1 MPTFTYKAR
10 DNKGGL
16 QESSILAD
24 DLSQAKAALK
34 QGGLWVLD
42 IKQID
47 KTEKKEIQEPANPF
61 AAPEEQFQTSEVKA
75 GFSAEGGPASG
86 GKPASTE
93 KTKSSFEDFLIK
105 YQPITLKDMVIFS
118 RQFASM
124 VEAGVALLR
133 ALNVMTDQTQNPRLK
148 KALSQIR
155 YDIEQGSTLS
165 DALEKHSKI
174 FDRLYISMVRAG
186 EAGGVLDQV
195 LNRLAIFMEER
206 SKLTQQVKAA
216 MTYPVVVMVIAVG
229 VFYAMLTLVLPTF
242 SGLFASLGSDLP
254 AYTKFLI
261 SISEFLRSW
270 YMLLLVIGFIALGWA
285 LKNFYETKQGKFT
298 IDFTL
303 LQVPV
308 FGDILRKVA
317 VARFTRTFGTLTRS
331 GVPIVSALDVVKDS
345 ADNEVLAR
353 AVEAVQAKVQEG
365 GTINGPMSESKIFPA
380 MVTQMVAIG
389 EETGQL
395 ENMLEKIAD
404 FYDVEVATAVEGLTS
419 LLEPIMIVTLGG
431 LVGAIVIG
439 MYLPIFTVISQIK

>member
-10 DNKGGL
+10 DNKGEL
-16 QESSILAD
+16 RESSILAN
-24 DLSQAKAALK
+24 DLAQAKAALK

-47 KTEKKEIQEPANPF
+47 KEEKRDIQEPVNPF
-61 AAPEEQFQTSEVKA
+61 LNELGEIVEEQVQQTEVK
-75 GFSAEGGPASG
+75 
-86 GKPASTE
+86 KE
-93 KTKSSFEDFLIK
+93 KTKSSFDDFLIK
-105 YQPITLKDMVIFS
+105 YQPITLKDMVVFS

-133 ALNVMTDQTQNPRLK
+133 ALNVMTEQTQNPRLR
-148 KALSQIR
+148 KALSQVR

-174 FDRLYISMVRAG
+174 FDRLYISMVKAG

-206 SKLTQQVKAA
+206 SKLTQQVRAA
-216 MTYPVVVMVIAVG
+216 MTYPVVVMLIAVG

-254 AYTKFLI
+254 AYTRFLI

-270 YMLLLVIGFIALGWA
+270 YMLLLIVGIVALVWA
-285 LKNFYETKQGKFT
+285 LKNYYQTKQGKFV
-298 IDFTL
+298 IDLTL
-303 LQVPV
+303 LQIPV
-308 FGDILRKVA
+308 IGDILKKVA
-317 VARFTRTFGTLTRS
+317 VARFTRTFGTLTKS

-345 ADNEVLAR
+345 ADNEVLAK
-353 AVEAVQAKVQEG
+353 AVEAVQVKVQEG

-431 LVGAIVIG
+431 LVGAIVVG
-439 MYLPIFTVISQIK
+439 MYLPIFTVISQIQ

>member
-10 DNKGGL
+10 DNKGEL
-16 QESSILAD
+16 KESSVLAQNV
-24 DLSQAKAALK
+24 SEAKSILK

-42 IKQID
+42 IRQID
-47 KTEKKEIQEPANPF
+47 EKETKISEQVNSPFMQQEIQAGETTFQADTTIKQEKKLQ
-61 AAPEEQFQTSEVKA
+61 K
-75 GFSAEGGPASG
+75 
-86 GKPASTE
+86 K
-93 KTKSSFEDFLIK
+93 EDFLQDFLEK

-124 VEAGVALLR
+124 VESGVAMLR
-133 ALNVMTDQTQNPRLK
+133 ALTVLTEQTQNVRLR
-148 KALSQIR
+148 KALQQVR
-155 YDIEQGSTLS
+155 YDIEQGGTLS

-216 MTYPVVVMVIAVG
+216 MTYPVVVMLIAVG

-242 SGLFASLGSDLP
+242 SGLFNSLGSELP
-254 AYTKFLI
+254 AYTQLLVK
-261 SISEFLRSW
+261 ISEFLRSW
-270 YMLLLVIGFIALGWA
+270 YMLLLIGSFIGIVWF
-285 LKNFYETKQGKFT
+285 LKNWYQTKEGKFT

-303 LQVPV
+303 LRFPV
-308 FGDILRKVA
+308 LGDILRKVA
-317 VARFTRTFGTLTRS
+317 VARFTRTFGTLTKS
-331 GVPIVSALDVVKDS
+331 GVPIVGALDVVKDS
-345 ADNEVLAR
+345 AGNAVLAK
-353 AVEAVQAKVQEG
+353 AIEAVQSKVQQG
-365 GTINGPMSESKIFPA
+365 GTISGPMGESKIFPP

-395 ENMLEKIAD
+395 ENMLEKVAD
-404 FYDVEVATAVEGLTS
+404 FYDVEVETAVEGLTS
-419 LLEPIMIVTLGG
+419 LLEPLMIVTLGG

-439 MYLPIFTVISQIK
+439 MYLPIFTVISKIQ

>member
-24 DLSQAKAALK
+24 DVSQAKGLLK
-34 QGGLWVLD
+34 KNGLWVID

-47 KTEKKEIQEPANPF
+47 KSENPKTEEKAPFVDESSSETNKTTSAKKNSGTNKSIQ
-61 AAPEEQFQTSEVKA
+61 
-75 GFSAEGGPASG
+75 
-86 GKPASTE
+86 
-93 KTKSSFEDFLIK
+93 DFLTK
-105 YQPITLKDMVIFS
+105 YQPISLKDMVIFS
-118 RQFASM
+118 RQFSSM
-124 VEAGVALLR
+124 VESGVAMLR
-133 ALNVMTDQTQNPRLK
+133 ALNVLTEQTQNPRLRNVL
-148 KALSQIR
+148 AQIK
-155 YDIEQGSTLS
+155 YDIEQGSALS
-165 DALEKHSKI
+165 DSLDKHPKV
-174 FDRLYISMVRAG
+174 FDRLYTSMVRAG

-216 MTYPVVVMVIAVG
+216 MTYPVVVMLIAVG

-242 SGLFASLGSDLP
+242 SGLFSSLGSELP
-254 AYTKFLI
+254 AYTRFLI

-270 YMLLLVIGFIALGWA
+270 YILVIIVGFIFLVWS
-285 LKNFYETKQGKFT
+285 LKNWYQTKQGKFV
-298 IDFTL
+298 IDLTL
-303 LQVPV
+303 LGVPV
-308 FGDILRKVA
+308 LGDIIRKVA
-317 VARFTRTFGTLTRS
+317 VARFTRTFGTLIKS
-331 GVPIVSALDVVKDS
+331 GVPIVTALEVVKES
-345 ADNEVLAR
+345 AGNEVLSR
-353 AVEAVQAKVQEG
+353 AVEAVQVRVQEG
-365 GTINGPMSESKIFPA
+365 GTINGPMGESKIFPP

-404 FYDVEVATAVEGLTS
+404 FYDVEVGTAVESLTS